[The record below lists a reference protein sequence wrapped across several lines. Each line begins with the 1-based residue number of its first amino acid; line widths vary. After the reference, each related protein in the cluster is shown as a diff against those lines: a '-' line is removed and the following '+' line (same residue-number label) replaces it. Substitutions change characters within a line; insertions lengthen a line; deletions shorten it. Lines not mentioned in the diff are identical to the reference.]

1 MEETKQ
7 KYRERGAHEIRW
19 VNRGS
24 GFVRQ
29 RVYKSCRKLAPMVVY
44 VREGDSMGINRWQG
58 GIEDRKRNE
67 KEAKAGEIEEEISEE
82 KKGDSSSRLEA
93 SEEPENNPEKRRVI
107 EKLREREQDS

>member
-1 MEETKQ
+1 
-7 KYRERGAHEIRW
+7 
-19 VNRGS
+19 
-24 GFVRQ
+24 
-29 RVYKSCRKLAPMVVY
+29 MVVY

-82 KKGDSSSRLEA
+82 KKGDSSSRVEA
-93 SEEPENNPEKRRVI
+93 SEEPEANPEKRRVI